1 MGRNVFFCVCV
12 CGRVSP
18 PPSLSPCLARQS
30 AHLSAHWSQRE
41 VLGEH
46 SRAPGACKSKQMCA
60 APEHPRTHSL
70 RHPQMFFGDLNSHSH
85 SFTERA
91 CRYPLLQTTTVYHS
105 GSLGIKALLAATAC
119 APPAEQRPLWPLVV
133 ITASLLSFTSF
144 TKISLDV
151 KSQITA
157 FVPQL

>member
-1 MGRNVFFCVCV
+1 MCFSVCV

-91 CRYPLLQTTTVYHS
+91 RRYPACFIFTHTHTHSDLLLQTTTVYHS

-119 APPAEQRPLWPLVV
+119 APPCW
-133 ITASLLSFTSF
+133 TAATVA
-144 TKISLDV
+144 ISGNY
-151 KSQITA
+151 S
-157 FVPQL
+157 